1 MSNNMLLRCEK
12 HPSKPYRYTA
22 NPVGYPKTATI
33 CGREK
38 CENPGK
44 ALLNEAEWRQYRAGQ
59 TVFVFNSNVVKIQL
73 EPHG

>member
-1 MSNNMLLRCEK
+1 MLLRCEK

-44 ALLNEAEWRQYRAGQ
+44 APLNELNGDNTELVKPRLSL
-59 TVFVFNSNVVKIQL
+59 TVT
-73 EPHG
+73 